1 MEILVAARDVRV
13 RRALSGLLELVDH
26 RTVSSADTAGLG
38 PRLDAAVADA
48 LVVLEVDRGHETQDL
63 QVIGRLADRGCS
75 VIGVCSGVT
84 SSSAVL
90 AAGAKVCLDKDDAGF
105 ADRLAETV
113 RTMSGRAAPG
123 GRPQRS
129 GCRPDR

>member
-1 MEILVAARDVRV
+1 MTVLVAARDVRV

-26 RTVSSADTAGLG
+26 RTVSSADTASLG
-38 PRLDAAVADA
+38 PRPDAEIADA

-63 QVIGRLADRGCS
+63 QVIGQLADRGCS
-75 VIGVCSGVT
+75 VIGACSGVT
-84 SSSAVL
+84 SHSAVL
-90 AAGAKVCLDKDDAGF
+90 AAGAEVCLDEDDAGF

-113 RTMSGRAAPG
+113 RTMSGRSAPG